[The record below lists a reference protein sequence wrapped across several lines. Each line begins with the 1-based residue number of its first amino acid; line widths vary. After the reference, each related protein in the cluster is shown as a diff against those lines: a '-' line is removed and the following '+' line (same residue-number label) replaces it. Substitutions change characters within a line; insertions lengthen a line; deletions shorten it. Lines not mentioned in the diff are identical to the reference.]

1 MRTRH
6 KTNYR
11 GISYR
16 LLDESNPEGERRYI
30 VGFSDINGKWHTNT
44 LPLGSTL
51 RDARDLQASLRQRK
65 NQGETL
71 VRSKLVVSEMLDK
84 WLESR
89 RGFLAPKTIEVYEWA
104 VESQLKP
111 RIGNCRVQDLSAS
124 HLAQLRADM
133 VSDGLKKW
141 SIAKIETPLKNAL
154 AVAARDGLIHSSPF
168 LKLLPHE
175 RVKSDQKEMR
185 CLSKNEIERLLNGSS
200 EKKWNALFGTLIFTG
215 LRISEALSLTWE
227 DLDFLSSL
235 VHVRKSKTK
244 AGERQIML
252 FPALGASLRRHKLSQ
267 APGVQ
272 LVFCTRTGLPI
283 GSRDVRKALYR
294 AEAKADI
301 PRYTP
306 HELRHTFASILISQ
320 GRSLPF
326 IAEQMGHSD
335 PGITLKTYAHLYDA
349 KEELKEAQER
359 LQQTFG
365 GMV

>member
-11 GISYR
+11 GITYR
-16 LLDESNPEGERRYI
+16 EVDDSQYADRRYI
-30 VGFSDINGKWHTNT
+30 VWYSDANGKGHTRT

-71 VRSKLVVSEMLDK
+71 VRSKQTVSELLDK

-89 RGFLAPKTIEVYEWA
+89 RGFLAPKTVEVYEWA

-185 CLSKNEIERLLNGSS
+185 CLSKEEIEKLLKVTSD
-200 EKKWNALFGTLIFTG
+200 ERWRTLFATLLFTG
-215 LRISEALSLTWE
+215 MRISEALSVTWT
-227 DLDFLSSL
+227 DISFNSSQIQIA
-235 VHVRKSKTK
+235 KSKTK
-244 AGERQIML
+244 AGERQVML
-252 FPALGASLRRHKLSQ
+252 IPALRRLLTAHKIKQ

-294 AEAKADI
+294 VEAKAGI